1 MDFDPFYNEFSHK
14 TVRKRVWREKKEYC
28 YILKIYKLI
37 VETIKD
43 IKNLAKEILEN
54 F

>member
-1 MDFDPFYNEFSHK
+1 M
-14 TVRKRVWREKKEYC
+14 KKERKKENGKF
-28 YILKIYKLI
+28 L
-37 VETIKD
+37 EDKD